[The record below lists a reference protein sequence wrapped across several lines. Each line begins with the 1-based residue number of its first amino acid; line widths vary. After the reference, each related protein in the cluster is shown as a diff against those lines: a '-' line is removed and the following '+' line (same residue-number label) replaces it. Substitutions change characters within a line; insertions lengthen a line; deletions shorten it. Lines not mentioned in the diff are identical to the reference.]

1 MAERITPPPAAAKS
15 LVNASVIADQL
26 ASSSL
31 DCAPGP
37 RVLIDRSASPP
48 GATGNV
54 SLPPCL
60 SCGSCRFAAHRP
72 AAALTDIDPGVW
84 FDLITPDSLATMPKA
99 EREQLQG
106 HASIPMARA
115 GIDVVHGGLART
127 IQPGFEDVA
136 RVQCPYKR
144 VDVMLNLGW
153 LTGVCPCV
161 RALIASLPD
170 DAPQAVYVKAG
181 STPPTRRQL
190 ADRARDEK
198 RQRQRSQA
206 WSAHLRAKA
215 EERRRPP
222 IGDLFHEF
230 NARDRPAA
238 LTPAHP
244 TF

>member
-1 MAERITPPPAAAKS
+1 MAERITPPPAAATS
-15 LVNASVIADQL
+15 VVNASVIADQL
-26 ASSSL
+26 ASASL
-31 DCAPGP
+31 DCARAP
-37 RVLIDRSASPP
+37 RVFIDRSVSPP
-48 GATGNV
+48 GAPGKVT
-54 SLPPCL
+54 LPAWV
-60 SCGSCRFAAHRP
+60 SCGACVFAVQRP
-72 AAALTDIDPGVW
+72 AVAIADADPGSW
-84 FDLITPDSLATMPKA
+84 FDLITPDSLAAMPQT
-99 EREQLQG
+99 ERKQLQG
-106 HASIPMARA
+106 LASTPMARA

-144 VDVMLNLGW
+144 VDVMLKLGW

-181 STPPTRRQL
+181 ATPPTPRQL

-230 NARDRPAA
+230 NA
-238 LTPAHP
+238 
-244 TF
+244 